1 MMSDFS
7 GVSNVSL
14 GESAYEVAQ
23 GKLGLETGRSVSY
36 SDRLVGGEFSAYRQ
50 NSASKDWE
58 WGFSGRNKNGKQ
70 YHATGTVK
78 FSGVFG
84 AEQLREGSLVKKQI
98 LEAKRQS
105 EGGVGAVPG
114 FEIRYSD
121 QEVFK
126 AGTQPSLS
134 HRVGVWLENQGAQ
147 AVQHRLGGKT
157 LTISNDEQGG
167 RLWAA
172 AEASGQL
179 GLKGGPLA
187 LPAGASAR
195 FKGGY
200 DKQKKALEGSAMA
213 ERGLAALGVVSEIL
227 NALAMTPKRSA
238 NRTAIRPPRVVGR
251 TGVGTNAPPT
261 RVVKGVVPQ
270 MPGGQMITPHEQI
283 VLRTPAKMLG
293 QKKVKKSVPVLGAQQ
308 VITARLQEQLSR
320 LGIKCDDPQQV
331 KLGRE
336 IYVIGTEK
344 QTKKTFQVK
353 VNADGSLNRQS
364 ATTAGSRQISS
375 VPPDDFGTLGSQLA
389 SSGVK
394 TNKVSLRIVKGNLY
408 AHGVD
413 NLGRTFQIRVKTNG
427 SLSTSQ
433 LNEFK
438 RQSGKLPT
446 SNDELSVALRNAG
459 NVKKTNVSVAAGV
472 DFVNPGEFKLKS
484 LSDLAK
490 KHGVPEGEIRILG
503 QMRHGQSTANVAGAD
518 GVRRYGGNQLG
529 TYDSTGKFVV
539 SNQQID
545 LTATG
550 RGQASEAAPLI
561 RQLHEQ
567 YGIHTAI
574 ISPAPRSQQ
583 THEPWAVG
591 LKIDKVFSDPR
602 SIEKG
607 FGTYVGT
614 PHQKSPD
621 GGPAQLPT
629 PSRARPGQATDRG
642 FDTWATFAHRTNQ
655 SFKDT
660 YLPALASGAD
670 GKVMTMATTHQY
682 TVAYMLNHIA
692 SSAGIK
698 INPIE
703 IGKGIPNAQPVVSVF
718 RVYKDGNG
726 IEQYRLLELGY
737 FKGNR

>member
-364 ATTAGSRQISS
+364 ATTAGSRQISLDPPDEQFTPPSRQLAPPKQLISAIS
-375 VPPDDFGTLGSQLA
+375 VPLPNRNDIPLLNAMGEVG
-389 SSGVK
+389 K
-394 TNKVSLRIVKGNLY
+394 E
-408 AHGVD
+408 
-413 NLGRTFQIRVKTNG
+413 LGRGNMGVVYRHPTDRDLAIKIPLQGSVTNRQIIVPAHMKSVVSDPAKLTPDEYANREVNYMSWLLQAGFPVAKQRLVRVGVNG
-427 SLSTSQ
+427 PIGIEMPRFHNAIFSKDELTPKYM
-433 LNEFK
+433 EFK
-438 RQSGKLPT
+438 KL
-446 SNDELSVALRNAG
+446 SW
-459 NVKKTNVSVAAGV
+459 
-472 DFVNPGEFKLKS
+472 
-484 LSDLAK
+484 
-490 KHGVPEGEIRILG
+490 EGLIKN
-503 QMRHGQSTANVAGAD
+503 HGQSILKQLEGIRSKQKELGIDIHDLQFVITDKGKVVILDPIGVHDSAN
-518 GVRRYGGNQLG
+518 
-529 TYDSTGKFVV
+529 GKFVRAFDRTDFDRW
-539 SNQQID
+539 I
-545 LTATG
+545 
-550 RGQASEAAPLI
+550 EYEIKP
-561 RQLHEQ
+561 
-567 YGIHTAI
+567 
-574 ISPAPRSQQ
+574 
-583 THEPWAVG
+583 
-591 LKIDKVFSDPR
+591 
-602 SIEKG
+602 SIEAVNNGRKP
-607 FGTYVGT
+607 TV
-614 PHQKSPD
+614 PD
-621 GGPAQLPT
+621 YYN
-629 PSRARPGQATDRG
+629 RWTDY
-642 FDTWATFAHRTNQ
+642 DQ
-655 SFKDT
+655 
-660 YLPALASGAD
+660 
-670 GKVMTMATTHQY
+670 
-682 TVAYMLNHIA
+682 
-692 SSAGIK
+692 
-698 INPIE
+698 
-703 IGKGIPNAQPVVSVF
+703 
-718 RVYKDGNG
+718 
-726 IEQYRLLELGY
+726 
-737 FKGNR
+737 